1 VIVHVLILWGVIG
14 AGTGLAVVFHR
25 RGTTE
30 EAPEY
35 QSALT
40 FVGASYGLL
49 LGLLVVFAV
58 GHYNDVQSVS
68 QQEASSLTSL
78 YDTVGVYP
86 AQTSDPIRH
95 NLVCYMRSIV
105 QDEWPSME
113 RGSSLEAPRTLGYG
127 DQLRASLRTLPDTN
141 AQQGSAYGRANT
153 QISDASASRQR
164 LLFFTEPRIPPALWL
179 VIYVGAFLVFFLL
192 AGHYATRRPGRIS
205 SLATVAVLM
214 TVVVAVLASLD
225 QPYGFGVHAQPDQ
238 MRQAINLVLVGE
250 KSPVVLQAC
259 R

>member
-1 VIVHVLILWGVIG
+1 VIVHVLILWGVI
-14 AGTGLAVVFHR
+14 AVATALAVVFHR
-25 RGTTE
+25 RGTTDE
-30 EAPEY
+30 PPEY
-35 QSALT
+35 QSALG

-68 QQEASSLTSL
+68 QQEASALVSL
-78 YDTVGVYP
+78 YDTVEVYP
-86 AQTSDPIRH
+86 PQTSNPIRH
-95 NLVCYMRSIV
+95 DLVCYMHSIV
-105 QDEWPSME
+105 EDDWPSME
-113 RGSSLEAPRTLGYG
+113 RGNQLEAPRTLRVG
-127 DQLRASLRTLPDTN
+127 DQLRAALRDLPASN
-141 AQQGSAYGRANT
+141 SVQGSAYGRSASLIT
-153 QISDASASRQR
+153 DASASRQR
-164 LLFFTEPRIPPALWL
+164 LLFFTEPRIPPALWV

-192 AGHYATRRPGRIS
+192 AGHYATRPPGRIS

-238 MRQAINLVLVGE
+238 MRQAISLVRVGE
-250 KSPVVLQAC
+250 TSPVVLQAC

>member
-1 VIVHVLILWGVIG
+1 VIVHVLILWGVFAG
-14 AGTGLAVVFHR
+14 AAALAVVLHKR
-25 RGTTE
+25 RTTV

-58 GHYNDVQSVS
+58 GHFTDVQSES
-68 QQEASSLTSL
+68 QREASSLVSL

-86 AQTSDPIRH
+86 PQTSDHIRH
-95 NLVCYMRSIV
+95 DLVCYMRSIV

-113 RGSSLEAPRTLGYG
+113 RGSPLEAARTLGFG
-127 DQLRASLRTLPDTN
+127 DQVRADLRTLPDSN
-141 AQQGSAYGRANT
+141 PEQGSAYGHAST
-153 QISDASASRQR
+153 LISDASASRQR
-164 LLFFTEPRIPPALWL
+164 LLFYTAPRIPAALWV
-179 VIYVGAFLVFFLL
+179 VIYVGAFVVFLLL
-192 AGHYATRRPGRIS
+192 AGHYATRPTGRIS

-214 TVVVAVLASLD
+214 TVVVAVLAMLD
-225 QPYGFGVHAQPDQ
+225 QPYGVGVRVEPNQ